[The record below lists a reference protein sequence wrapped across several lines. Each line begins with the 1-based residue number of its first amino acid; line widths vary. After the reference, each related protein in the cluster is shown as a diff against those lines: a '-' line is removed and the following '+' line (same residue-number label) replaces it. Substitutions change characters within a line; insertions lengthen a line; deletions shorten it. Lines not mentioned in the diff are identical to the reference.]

1 MRRDSTRRSVS
12 TVHRTTSKDPTASGK
27 PVLSP
32 VLRGLFWAA
41 TWGVGA
47 GIGVALGGWLTA
59 VGGAGAPG
67 VESLNLFEDVVL
79 LPLLAGG
86 AVFFVHLAGQLIVHV
101 IRRTRSG

>member
-1 MRRDSTRRSVS
+1 MA
-12 TVHRTTSKDPTASGK
+12 TSSSM
-27 PVLSP
+27 SP
-32 VLRGLFWAA
+32 VIKGLFWAS

-67 VESLNLFEDVVL
+67 VEALDLVEDVLL

-86 AVFFVHLAGQLIVHV
+86 VVFLAHLVGQIIVHAV
-101 IRRTRSG
+101 RRSRSG